1 MLVPPSLHPSINQPS
16 THPRDDPQGKGE
28 FTMEYKTHQ
37 PVTRD
42 MQEQLIKKYK
52 EQQAGAESQ

>member
-1 MLVPPSLHPSINQPS
+1 MTYQTNTSP
-16 THPRDDPQGKGE
+16 DPQGKGE

-52 EQQAGAESQ
+52 EAQAAEQDK